1 MYAYSANDPL
11 SDADIS
17 FSNNPH
23 GSKPVYLMHRSQFAD
38 DQLPSDVKVWDL
50 RNYQVNLELGIFFQS
65 TTIDLRDWMTLS
77 HKTYRLGLQ
86 SRQIAAPEVNNN
98 INNKLDT
105 DTTREAQFL
114 LKRKRR
120 HISMTIEL
128 AHHSSGQHK
137 RPTDKKANETIGNRK

>member
-50 RNYQVNLELGIFFQS
+50 RNYQVNLELGIFFSINYDRLERLDDFESQ
-65 TTIDLRDWMTLS
+65 DL
-77 HKTYRLGLQ
+77 
-86 SRQIAAPEVNNN
+86 
-98 INNKLDT
+98 
-105 DTTREAQFL
+105 
-114 LKRKRR
+114 
-120 HISMTIEL
+120 
-128 AHHSSGQHK
+128 
-137 RPTDKKANETIGNRK
+137 